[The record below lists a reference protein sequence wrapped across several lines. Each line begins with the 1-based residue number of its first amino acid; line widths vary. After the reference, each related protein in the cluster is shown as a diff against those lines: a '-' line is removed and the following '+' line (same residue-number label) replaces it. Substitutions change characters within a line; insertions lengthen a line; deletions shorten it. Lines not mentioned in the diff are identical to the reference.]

1 MGVEHLDLVAAL
13 EVHAAVAPSLTVSL
27 HLGRRRPFQMQLDVA
42 EFLLGH
48 QPATV
53 HLHRALDQLPL
64 EGAMGSDL
72 SI

>member
-1 MGVEHLDLVAAL
+1 
-13 EVHAAVAPSLTVSL
+13 
-27 HLGRRRPFQMQLDVA
+27 MQLDVA